1 MQVLEEVGRLC
12 QSSSSTCLEPLLSPM
27 GHHLSPSQGGLNTP
41 IYKGREADQLYKSR
55 EADQLYKST
64 YQPNQLY
71 PNFSTPTAP
80 VPESDWPG
88 HNVAPKDHVV
98 VPSLDLPDGEEG
110 SGGSSTSSSSTTV

>member
-1 MQVLEEVGRLC
+1 MLEEVGRLC
-12 QSSSSTCLEPLLSPM
+12 QSSSSTCLEPLLSPGPM
-27 GHHLSPSQGGLNTP
+27 GHHLSPTQGGLNTP
-41 IYKGREADQLYKSR
+41 IYKGRDSDHLYKS
-55 EADQLYKST
+55 S

-88 HNVAPKDHVV
+88 HKVAPKDHVV